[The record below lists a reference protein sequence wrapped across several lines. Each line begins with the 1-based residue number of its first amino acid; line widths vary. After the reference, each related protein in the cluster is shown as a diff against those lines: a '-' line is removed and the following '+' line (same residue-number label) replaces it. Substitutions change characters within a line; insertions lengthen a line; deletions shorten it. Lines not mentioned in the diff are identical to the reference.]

1 MNLTRVSMHETSTR
15 NRQNETKAMEKSIYL
30 ALPLFIVTFKWR
42 LVYIAGKFYTLSR
55 YIFSAGHSIKRDTL
69 YVLFLSIFTVK
80 APRIYF

>member
-42 LVYIAGKFYTLSR
+42 LVYIAGKFYT
-55 YIFSAGHSIKRDTL
+55 
-69 YVLFLSIFTVK
+69 
-80 APRIYF
+80 